1 MINGNDRQNFNES
14 YKWTLKQSKRERKM
28 MSLSGVLMLSR
39 KQGAALTLDT
49 EMVTRPRSPIEPVEN
64 LFQTV
69 KGQRLMAEMC

>member
-39 KQGAALTLDT
+39 KLGAALTLDT
-49 EMVTRPRSPIEPVEN
+49 EMVTRPRSSIEPVEN
-64 LFQTV
+64 LFQMV

>member
-1 MINGNDRQNFNES
+1 MDFE
-14 YKWTLKQSKRERKM
+14 TVEKREKDDVVIWCPDVVRK
-28 MSLSGVLMLSR
+28 L
-39 KQGAALTLDT
+39 GAALTLDT